1 MGDLQH
7 AVTNLFLVP
16 VHVVEAAV
24 IIGLAILCVYA
35 RRVR

>member
-7 AVTNLFLVP
+7 AILALFLVP

-24 IIGLAILCVYA
+24 LIGLAILVVYSK
-35 RRVR
+35 RLT